1 VQLILQHHEENHL
14 NSNPFHNRNEES
26 SERAGAPDSQVIPSN
41 DTNSSDGSTQA
52 SFPNESRETKPPGPI
67 LESQSDEQVT
77 TSTPLFTLSET
88 PQTSTAQKID
98 LYQGSLIIVSLL
110 KKATRRF
117 LGLQTTAWFVL
128 VLATACTAITTT
140 LSIQQPQPEPPP
152 EIGDSNYYVSLS
164 QSAIAICS
172 LYYMLVPFLRGTDQL
187 PVRALFYVCWILGL
201 VGAVA
206 SPLIYGRDWRQS
218 IWCGFGG
225 SLAQVAATAFLF
237 ENVGDLR
244 GEREREKERSG
255 KTERDSETGKQKEVV
270 AEDAQEVRTQ

>member
-1 VQLILQHHEENHL
+1 M
-14 NSNPFHNRNEES
+14 
-26 SERAGAPDSQVIPSN
+26 
-41 DTNSSDGSTQA
+41 
-52 SFPNESRETKPPGPI
+52 
-67 LESQSDEQVT
+67 
-77 TSTPLFTLSET
+77 
-88 PQTSTAQKID
+88 
-98 LYQGSLIIVSLL
+98 VSLL
-110 KKATRRF
+110 NKATRRF

-152 EIGDSNYYVSLS
+152 EIGDSNYYASLS

-172 LYYMLVPFLRGTDQL
+172 LYYMLVPFLRGSEQL

-206 SPLIYGRDWRQS
+206 CPLVYGRDWRQS

-237 ENVGDLR
+237 ENVVDR
-244 GEREREKERSG
+244 RREREREKERNG
-255 KTERDSETGKQKEVV
+255 KTEGDSEIRKGKEVV
-270 AEDAQEVRTQ
+270 EVDTEEVRTLL